1 MRICLPVLLCL
12 AAGCSGGGE
21 ADNAAAPA
29 PPEEVA
35 APSRSAPA
43 SGELSTLIG
52 LYEGGKPGQPDQMCI
67 VERDGAQHFGLV
79 VWGGNM
85 HSCSGSG
92 TATREGGTLRLAMAG
107 DRTCTIDARI
117 DGTSVTFPATLPE
130 GCAYYC
136 GARASLANASLTQK
150 GTTAADAAKAKDL
163 VGEPLCGS

>member
-1 MRICLPVLLCL
+1 MRICLPVLLFL
-12 AAGCSGGGE
+12 AAGCSGGG

-29 PPEEVA
+29 EPKEAA

-43 SGELSTLIG
+43 GGELSTLVG
-52 LYEGGKPGQPDQMCI
+52 LYEGGKAGQPDQMCI

-92 TATREGGTLRLAMAG
+92 TVTREGGTLRLAMAG
-107 DRTCTIDARI
+107 DRTCAIDARI
-117 DGTSVTFPATLPE
+117 DGTTVTFPVNLPE

-150 GTTAADAAKAKDL
+150 GTTPADAAKAKDL

>member
-1 MRICLPVLLCL
+1 MRICLPVLLFL

-29 PPEEVA
+29 APEAA
-35 APSRSAPA
+35 APPRAAPA
-43 SGELSTLIG
+43 SGELSTLVG
-52 LYEGGKPGQPDQMCI
+52 LYEGGKAGKPDQMCI

-92 TATREGGTLRLAMAG
+92 TVTRDGGTLRLAMAG
-107 DRTCTIDARI
+107 DRTCAIDARI
-117 DGTSVTFPATLPE
+117 DGMTVTVPANLPE

-150 GTTAADAAKAKDL
+150 GTTPADAAKAKDL

>member
-1 MRICLPVLLCL
+1 MRYCLPVLLL
-12 AAGCSGGGE
+12 LVAGCSGGD
-21 ADNAAAPA
+21 ADNAAVPA
-29 PPEEVA
+29 EPKEAA
-35 APSRSAPA
+35 APSRSAPV
-43 SGELSTLIG
+43 SGELSTLVG
-52 LYEGGKPGQPDQMCI
+52 LYEGGKAGQPDQMCI

-92 TATREGGTLRLAMAG
+92 TATRDGGTLRLAMAG

-136 GARASLANASLTQK
+136 GSRASFANASLTQK
-150 GTTAADAAKAKDL
+150 GTTSADATKAKDL
-163 VGEPLCGS
+163 VG